1 MHKYHDFRCY
11 SLTMTYFLYFH
22 KVYVNL
28 TFVTIILGYFAK
40 MPPPAFCQNAPPQE
54 RKKKCKVEGSNPAHG
69 KKFYLH
75 GVKFHGSGMECGI

>member
-40 MPPPAFCQNAPPQE
+40 IPPAPPAFCQNAPPPRKE
-54 RKKKCKVEGSNPAHG
+54 KKKC
-69 KKFYLH
+69 
-75 GVKFHGSGMECGI
+75 